1 MLPVLLPSSEL
12 CSESKITATW
22 RVPRSLLLVTPR
34 WGGAIGVV
42 EFGVDLGFG
51 RGADKKVGVDLFR
64 AGVAVDAIFLAAAGV
79 DTAVAVG
86 AVVDDADAVEVGAI
100 FAAVDG
106 AIAVAAVDALF
117 VAGGAAVSTVDVD
130 AILTAVDGAIAVAAV
145 DAILAAGG
153 AAVGA
158 VDVDAGASVARNVAS
173 VGRSVPRLSTRKRRL
188 PKVIHVL
195 CCSSAYTGRSAG
207 ECWTN
212 SRKPV

>member
-1 MLPVLLPSSEL
+1 MVGVD
-12 CSESKITATW
+12 W
-22 RVPRSLLLVTPR
+22 
-34 WGGAIGVV
+34 IGVV
-42 EFGVDLGFG
+42 EIGVDLDFG
-51 RGADKKVGVDLFR
+51 RGANKEVGVDLFR
-64 AGVAVDAIFLAAAGV
+64 AGVAVDAIFLATAGV
-79 DTAVAVG
+79 DTAVAVD
-86 AVVDDADAVEVGAI
+86 AVVDDADAVEVGVI

-106 AIAVAAVDALF
+106 AIAVAAVDAIF
-117 VAGGAAVSTVDVD
+117 AAS
-130 AILTAVDGAIAVAAV
+130 
-145 DAILAAGG
+145 G